1 MQADL
6 FNQDQLE
13 EQPKQP
19 AVKGAPGTSNRTPMK
34 HDVLNSMISKEAGM
48 YGAPMFH
55 NRQAIWADV
64 CAGDGTK
71 ITQDANCSPELFIKH
86 AVSVLEKS
94 RGFNHTIY
102 LVEKKAST
110 YATLRTSVERYMDQ
124 YLRGSKFEDRFPNG
138 YECPR
143 DSTRTSVSR
152 TWVNDLN
159 DCTLTIKT
167 IHADSKIEKVIDWEQ
182 LKRQDLAFIN
192 NDPNNVEDFAIDPA
206 EYEQV
211 AKNGVW
217 VQQFSTLGC
226 NPSGLKRRPYEGR
239 LIWYQ
244 NIAETIKAS
253 PEWHKPIMFA
263 FGNDKSRW
271 GYMITTYNKNF
282 EQCKDNIIKAYGSA
296 AGAGQLKHYDL
307 LITGEPCGINEI
319 IEYLVLTVEELET
332 QTGLSQA
339 ELYKQLKANYGVGQ

>member
-1 MQADL
+1 MQANL
-6 FNQDQLE
+6 FNQDEPQE
-13 EQPKQP
+13 PKQS
-19 AVKGAPGTSNRTPMK
+19 AVKGSPGTSNRTPMK
-34 HDVLNSMISKEAGM
+34 HDVLNKMISKEAGM
-48 YGAPMFH
+48 YSAPMFH
-55 NRQAIWADV
+55 YRQAIWADV

-86 AVSVLEKS
+86 AANVLKNS
-94 RGFNHTIY
+94 QGFDHTIY

-110 YATLRTSVERYMDQ
+110 YATLLQSVDRYMNQ
-124 YLRGSKFEDRFPNG
+124 YLRELRRFP
-138 YECPR
+138 ESDC
-143 DSTRTSVSR
+143 DTTRTSISR
-152 TWVNDLN
+152 TFINELN

-167 IHADSKIEKVIDWEQ
+167 IHADSKTEKVIDWEQ
-182 LKRQDLAFIN
+182 LNRQDLAFIN

-226 NPSGLKRRPYEGR
+226 NPSGLKRRPFEGR

-244 NIAETIKAS
+244 NIAATIEAS

-271 GYMITTYNKNF
+271 GYMITTYGKNF
-282 EQCKDNIIKAYGSA
+282 DKCKDEIIKAYGSA
-296 AGAGQLKHYDL
+296 VVAGQLKNYDL
-307 LITGEPCGINEI
+307 LISGEIKGINKI
-319 IEYLVLTVEELET
+319 IEYLVLTVEELEV

-339 ELYKQLKANYGVGQ
+339 ELYNHLKKGYGVPQ

>member
-1 MQADL
+1 MQANL
-6 FNQDQLE
+6 FNQD
-13 EQPKQP
+13 EQQEPKQP
-19 AVKGAPGTSNRTPMK
+19 AVKGSPGTSNRTPMK
-34 HDVLNSMISKEAGM
+34 HDVLNKMISKEAGM

-86 AVSVLEKS
+86 AANVLKNS
-94 RGFNHTIY
+94 QGFNHTIY

-110 YATLRTSVERYMDQ
+110 YATLLQSVERYMDL
-124 YLRGSKFEDRFPNG
+124 YLRDSRLFV
-138 YECPR
+138 ECPR
-143 DSTRTSVSR
+143 DSTRTSISR
-152 TWVNDLN
+152 TWINDRN

-167 IHADSKIEKVIDWEQ
+167 IHADSKIEKVIDWQQ
-182 LKRQDLAFIN
+182 LNSQDLAFIN

-244 NIAETIKAS
+244 NIAETIEAS

-271 GYMITTYNKNF
+271 GYMITTYGKNF
-282 EQCKDNIIKAYGSA
+282 DKCKDSIIKAYGSA

-307 LITGEPCGINEI
+307 LISGEPDGINKI

-339 ELYKQLKANYGVGQ
+339 QLYNQLKENYGVPQ

>member
-1 MQADL
+1 
-6 FNQDQLE
+6 
-13 EQPKQP
+13 
-19 AVKGAPGTSNRTPMK
+19 
-34 HDVLNSMISKEAGM
+34 
-48 YGAPMFH
+48 MFH
-55 NRQAIWADV
+55 YRRAIWADV

-86 AVSVLEKS
+86 AANVLKNS
-94 RGFNHTIY
+94 QSFDHIIY

-110 YATLRTSVERYMDQ
+110 YATLLQSVEIYMDQ
-124 YLRGSKFEDRFPNG
+124 YLRESRRFI
-138 YECPR
+138 ESDC
-143 DSTRTSVSR
+143 DTTRTSISR
-152 TWVNDLN
+152 TWINELN
-159 DCTLTIKT
+159 ECTLTIKI
-167 IHADSKIEKVIDWEQ
+167 IHADSKTEKVIDWQQ
-182 LKRQDLAFIN
+182 LNSRDLAFIN

-244 NIAETIKAS
+244 NIAKTIKAS
-253 PEWHKPIMFA
+253 PEWHTPIMFA

-307 LITGEPCGINEI
+307 LISGEPDGINKI
-319 IEYLVLTVEELET
+319 IEYLVLTVEELEA

-339 ELYKQLKANYGVGQ
+339 ELYEQLKANYGVGQ

>member
-1 MQADL
+1 
-6 FNQDQLE
+6 
-13 EQPKQP
+13 
-19 AVKGAPGTSNRTPMK
+19 MK
-34 HDVLNSMISKEAGM
+34 HDVLNKMISKEAGM
-48 YGAPMFH
+48 YSAPMFH

-71 ITQDANCSPELFIKH
+71 ITQEANCSPELFIKH
-86 AVSVLEKS
+86 AANVLKKS
-94 RGFNHTIY
+94 QGFDHTIY

-110 YATLRTSVERYMDQ
+110 YATLLQSVDRYMDQ
-124 YLRGSKFEDRFPNG
+124 YLRELRTFP
-138 YECPR
+138 ESDC
-143 DSTRTSVSR
+143 DTTRTSISR
-152 TWVNDLN
+152 TWVNELN

-167 IHADSKIEKVIDWEQ
+167 IHADSKIEKVIDWDQ
-182 LKRQDLAFIN
+182 LNSRDLAFIN

-244 NIAETIKAS
+244 NIAETIEAS

-271 GYMITTYNKNF
+271 GYMITTYGKNF
-282 EQCKDNIIKAYGSA
+282 EQCKDTIIKAYGSA
-296 AGAGQLKHYDL
+296 TGAGQLKNYDL
-307 LITGEPCGINEI
+307 LITGEPKGINKI
-319 IEYLVLTVEELET
+319 IEYLVLTVEELEA

-339 ELYKQLKANYGVGQ
+339 ELYNQLKEGYGVPQ

>member
-1 MQADL
+1 MQSNL

-13 EQPKQP
+13 QQPKQP

-34 HDVLNSMISKEAGM
+34 HDILKKVLAQEAGM

-55 NRQAIWADV
+55 NRKAIWADV

-71 ITQDANCSPELFIKH
+71 ITQQANCSPELFIKH

-94 RGFNHTIY
+94 QGFDHTIY

-110 YATLRTSVERYMDQ
+110 YATLEQSVEKYMEQ
-124 YLRGSKFEDRFPNG
+124 YLRGSEFSDRIPDG

-143 DSTRTSVSR
+143 ESTRTSISR
-152 TWVNDLN
+152 RWVNEFN
-159 DCTLTIKT
+159 GCTLTIKT
-167 IHADSKIEKVIDWEQ
+167 IHADSKIEKVIDWGQ
-182 LKRQDLAFIN
+182 LNRRDLAFIN
-192 NDPNNVEDFAIDPA
+192 NDPNNVEDFAIDLA
-206 EYEQV
+206 EYEQL

-226 NPSGLKRRPYEGR
+226 NPSGLKRMPYEGR

-244 NIAETIKAS
+244 NIQETIQTS
-253 PEWHKPIMFA
+253 PEWHEPIMFA

-271 GYMITTYNKNF
+271 GYLITTYGKNF
-282 EQCKDNIIKAYGSA
+282 DKCKDTIIRAYGSA
-296 AGAGQLKHYDL
+296 VGAGQLKNYDL
-307 LITGEPCGINEI
+307 LINGQPKGIRKI
-319 IEYLVLTVEELET
+319 IDYLVLTVEELEAK
-332 QTGLSQA
+332 TGLSQA
-339 ELYKQLKANYGVGQ
+339 ELYEQLKANYGVGQ